1 MNHVAPVLLLFAA
14 TAGLGVYNGLG
25 YLRGQRRVGLVAV
38 HLLLGIGAL
47 EGLLILLRGTPDGDV
62 TPGGSLVATAAA
74 LFAAA
79 LFIGLLAPILHRRSK
94 RSAEGALVA
103 HVGAGTLGYLL
114 FLVWV
119 ARQ

>member
-1 MNHVAPVLLLFAA
+1 MSHVAPVLLLLAA

-38 HLLLGIGAL
+38 HLLLGIGGL

-62 TPGGSLVATAAA
+62 SQGGSLANAAA
-74 LFAAA
+74 GLFALA
-79 LFIGLLAPILHRRSK
+79 LFSGLLRPVFRRQSK
-94 RSAEGALVA
+94 QTSDMVVMA
-103 HVGAGTLGYLL
+103 HAGAGAVGLLL
-114 FLVWV
+114 FLVWA